1 MPILQVKLADEFER
15 LQKEA
20 LSELAREL
28 QTNFAHEK
36 ESLVQKHESEKNHMK
51 QKFKDE
57 KEELLER

>member
-1 MPILQVKLADEFER
+1 MADEFER

-36 ESLVQKHESEKNHMK
+36 ESLIQKHESEKNHMR
-51 QKFKDE
+51 QKFKEE